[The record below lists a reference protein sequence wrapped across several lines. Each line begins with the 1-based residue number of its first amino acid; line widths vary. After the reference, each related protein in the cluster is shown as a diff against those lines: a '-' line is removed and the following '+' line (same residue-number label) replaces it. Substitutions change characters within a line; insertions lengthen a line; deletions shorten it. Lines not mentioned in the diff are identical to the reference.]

1 MTKCLIVTTV
11 GITIKTFLI
20 PHIEYLQNLGYSVEV
35 ASNFDGMID
44 QDCNLIKNT
53 GALMH
58 QIDFTR
64 SAKSI
69 PSHIKSYRQISAL
82 INSENY
88 NKIFVHTPIAA
99 FLTRKAAHKSSAE
112 VTYFAHGL
120 QFYNGASKLSWLIFG
135 AMEKRAL
142 NWTNNVVTINQED
155 HDYFMRVKSER
166 VMLYKIPGIGISES
180 FMQKLEQ
187 KPHLSIDQ
195 SFGIQLD
202 DFLVLSI
209 GELNENKNHIL
220 ALKAMKILIE
230 NNKKIKYI
238 ILGTGDRLNA
248 YQEFITENKLENNI
262 FFGGY
267 QSNVVPF
274 LERSNLF
281 LSCSY
286 REGLPVSVLEAM
298 ATKNPVL
305 LSNIRGHVDLI
316 YNEKFI
322 YDIKTISPEGL
333 AEHIANLISNNHE
346 LEDEGIR
353 NYNMSSKY
361 QLNNVFIALNK
372 VYCLNED

>member
-20 PHIEYLQNLGYSVEV
+20 PHIEYLQNLGYTVEV
-35 ASNFDGMID
+35 ASNFEGMVD
-44 QDCNLIKNT
+44 QDYNLIDNT

-69 PSHIKSYRQISAL
+69 PSHIKSYKQIGSL
-82 INSENY
+82 INSEKY

-99 FLTRKAAHKSSAE
+99 FLTRKAANKSGAE

-135 AMEKRAL
+135 TMEKRAL
-142 NWTNNVVTINQED
+142 KWTNNVVTINQED
-155 HDYFMRVKSER
+155 YDYFMHVKPES
-166 VMLYKIPGIGISES
+166 VNLYKIPGIGLSKS
-180 FMQKLEQ
+180 FMIKLEQ
-187 KPHLSIDQ
+187 NQDSLDE
-195 SFGIQLD
+195 SFGIHAD
-202 DFLVLSI
+202 DLLVLSI
-209 GELNENKNHIL
+209 GELNKNKNHIL
-220 ALKAMKILIE
+220 AIKAMKNLIE
-230 NNKKIKYI
+230 KNKKVKYI
-238 ILGTGDRLNA
+238 ILGTGDRLNE
-248 YQEFITENKLENNI
+248 YQEFIAENNLENNI

-274 LERSNLF
+274 LERTDLF

-298 ATKNPVL
+298 ATKKPVL

-316 YNEKFI
+316 KNDKFI
-322 YDIKTISPEGL
+322 YDIKSISPEGL
-333 AEHIANLISNNHE
+333 ANHIENLISDKHE
-346 LEDEGIR
+346 LEEEGIR

-361 QLNNVFIALNK
+361 QLDNVFIALND
-372 VYCLNED
+372 VYCQNED

>member
-20 PHIEYLQNLGYSVEV
+20 PHIEYLQNLGYTVEV
-35 ASNFDGMID
+35 ASNFERMVD
-44 QDCNLIKNT
+44 QDYNLIDNT

-69 PSHIKSYRQISAL
+69 TSHIKSYKQIGSL
-82 INSENY
+82 INSEKY

-99 FLTRKAAHKSSAE
+99 FLTRKAANKSGAE

-135 AMEKRAL
+135 TMEKRAL
-142 NWTNNVVTINQED
+142 KWTNNVVTINQED
-155 HDYFMRVKSER
+155 YDYFMHVKPES
-166 VMLYKIPGIGISES
+166 VNLYKIPGIGLSKS
-180 FMQKLEQ
+180 FMIKLEQ
-187 KPHLSIDQ
+187 NQDSLDE
-195 SFGIQLD
+195 SFGIHAD
-202 DFLVLSI
+202 DLLVLSI

-220 ALKAMKILIE
+220 AIKAMKNLIE
-230 NNKKIKYI
+230 KNKKVKYI
-238 ILGTGDRLNA
+238 ILGTGDRLNE
-248 YQEFITENKLENNI
+248 YQEFIGENNLENNI

-274 LERSNLF
+274 LERTDLF

-298 ATKNPVL
+298 ATKKPVL

-316 YNEKFI
+316 KNDKFI
-322 YDIKTISPEGL
+322 YDIKSISPEGL
-333 AEHIANLISNNHE
+333 ANHIENLISDKHE
-346 LEDEGIR
+346 LEEEGIR

-361 QLNNVFIALNK
+361 QLDNVFIALND
-372 VYCLNED
+372 VYCQNED

>member
-20 PHIEYLQNLGYSVEV
+20 PHIEYLQNLGYTVEV
-35 ASNFDGMID
+35 ASNFEGMVD
-44 QDCNLIKNT
+44 QDYNLIDNT

-69 PSHIKSYRQISAL
+69 TSHIKSYKQIGSL
-82 INSENY
+82 INSEKY

-99 FLTRKAAHKSSAE
+99 FLTRKAANKSGAE

-135 AMEKRAL
+135 TMEKRAL
-142 NWTNNVVTINQED
+142 KWTNNVVTINQED
-155 HDYFMRVKSER
+155 YDYFMHVKPES
-166 VMLYKIPGIGISES
+166 VNLYKIPGIGLSKS
-180 FMQKLEQ
+180 FMIKLEQ
-187 KPHLSIDQ
+187 NQDSLDE
-195 SFGIQLD
+195 SFGIHAD
-202 DFLVLSI
+202 DLLVLSI

-220 ALKAMKILIE
+220 AIKAMKNLIE
-230 NNKKIKYI
+230 KNKKVKYI
-238 ILGTGDRLNA
+238 ILGTGNRLNE
-248 YQEFITENKLENNI
+248 YQEYIAENNLENNI

-274 LERSNLF
+274 LERTDLF

-298 ATKNPVL
+298 ATKKPVL

-316 YNEKFI
+316 KNDKFI
-322 YDIKTISPEGL
+322 YDIKSISPEGL
-333 AEHIANLISNNHE
+333 ANHIENLISDKHE
-346 LEDEGIR
+346 LEEEGIR

-361 QLNNVFIALNK
+361 QLDNVFIALND
-372 VYCLNED
+372 VYCQNED

>member
-20 PHIEYLQNLGYSVEV
+20 PHIEYLQNLGYTVEV
-35 ASNFDGMID
+35 ASNFEGMVD
-44 QDCNLIKNT
+44 QDYNLIDNT

-69 PSHIKSYRQISAL
+69 TSHIKSYKQIGSL
-82 INSENY
+82 INSEKY

-99 FLTRKAAHKSSAE
+99 FLTRKAANKSGAE

-135 AMEKRAL
+135 TMEKRAL
-142 NWTNNVVTINQED
+142 KWTNSVVTINQED
-155 HDYFMRVKSER
+155 YDYFMHVKPES
-166 VMLYKIPGIGISES
+166 VSLYKIPGIGLSKS
-180 FMQKLEQ
+180 FMIKLEQ
-187 KPHLSIDQ
+187 NQDSLDE
-195 SFGIQLD
+195 SFGIHAD
-202 DFLVLSI
+202 DLLVLSI

-220 ALKAMKILIE
+220 AIKAMKNLIE
-230 NNKKIKYI
+230 KNKKVKYI
-238 ILGTGDRLNA
+238 ILGTGDRLNE
-248 YQEFITENKLENNI
+248 YQEYIAENNLENNI

-274 LERSNLF
+274 LERTDLF

-298 ATKNPVL
+298 ATKKPVL

-316 YNEKFI
+316 KNDKFI
-322 YDIKTISPEGL
+322 YDIKSISPEGL
-333 AEHIANLISNNHE
+333 ANHIENLISDKHE
-346 LEDEGIR
+346 LEEEGIR

-361 QLNNVFIALNK
+361 QLDNVFIALND
-372 VYCLNED
+372 VYYQNED

>member
-44 QDCNLIKNT
+44 QDYNLIKNT

-69 PSHIKSYRQISAL
+69 PSHIKSYKQISAL

-135 AMEKRAL
+135 TMEKLAL
-142 NWTNNVVTINQED
+142 KWTYNVVTINQED
-155 HDYFMRVKSER
+155 HDYFMRVKPDR
-166 VMLYKIPGIGISES
+166 VNLYKIPGIGLSES
-180 FMQKLEQ
+180 FMRKLEQ
-187 KPHLSIDQ
+187 KQDSLDQ
-195 SFGIQLD
+195 SFGIQAD
-202 DFLVLSI
+202 DLLVLSI

-220 ALKAMKILIE
+220 AIKAMKNLIE
-230 NNKKIKYI
+230 KNKKVKYI
-238 ILGTGDRLNA
+238 ILGTGDRLNE
-248 YQEFITENKLENNI
+248 YQEFIAENNLENNI

-274 LERSNLF
+274 LERTDLF

-298 ATKNPVL
+298 ATKKPVL

-316 YNEKFI
+316 KNDKFI
-322 YDIKTISPEGL
+322 YDIKTINPEGL
-333 AEHIANLISNNHE
+333 ANHIENLISDKHE
-346 LEDEGIR
+346 LEEEGIR

-361 QLNNVFIALNK
+361 QLDNVFVALNN
-372 VYCLNED
+372 VYCLKED

>member
-20 PHIEYLQNLGYSVEV
+20 PHIEYLQNLGYTVEV
-35 ASNFDGMID
+35 ASNFEGMVD
-44 QDCNLIKNT
+44 QDYNLIDNT

-69 PSHIKSYRQISAL
+69 PSHIKSYKQIGSL
-82 INSENY
+82 INSEKY

-99 FLTRKAAHKSSAE
+99 FLTRKAANKSGAE

-135 AMEKRAL
+135 TMEKRAL
-142 NWTNNVVTINQED
+142 KWTNNVVTINQED
-155 HDYFMRVKSER
+155 YDYFMHVKPES
-166 VMLYKIPGIGISES
+166 VNLYKIPGIGLSKS
-180 FMQKLEQ
+180 FMIKLEQ
-187 KPHLSIDQ
+187 NQDSLDE
-195 SFGIQLD
+195 SFGIHAD
-202 DFLVLSI
+202 DLLVLSI

-220 ALKAMKILIE
+220 AIKAMKNLIE
-230 NNKKIKYI
+230 KNKKVKYI
-238 ILGTGDRLNA
+238 ILGTGDRLNE
-248 YQEFITENKLENNI
+248 YQEFIAENNLENNI

-274 LERSNLF
+274 LERTDLF

-298 ATKNPVL
+298 ATKKPVL

-316 YNEKFI
+316 KNDKFI
-322 YDIKTISPEGL
+322 YDIKSISPEGL
-333 AEHIANLISNNHE
+333 ANHIENLISDKHE
-346 LEDEGIR
+346 LEEEGIR

-361 QLNNVFIALNK
+361 QLDNVFIALND
-372 VYCLNED
+372 VYCQNED

>member
-20 PHIEYLQNLGYSVEV
+20 PHIEYLQNLGYTVEV
-35 ASNFDGMID
+35 ASNFEGMVD
-44 QDCNLIKNT
+44 QDYNLIDNT

-69 PSHIKSYRQISAL
+69 TSHIKSYKQIGSL
-82 INSENY
+82 INSEKY

-99 FLTRKAAHKSSAE
+99 FLTRKAANKSGAE

-135 AMEKRAL
+135 TMEKRAL
-142 NWTNNVVTINQED
+142 KWTNNVVTINQED
-155 HDYFMRVKSER
+155 YDYFMHVKPES
-166 VMLYKIPGIGISES
+166 VNLYKIPGIGLSKS
-180 FMQKLEQ
+180 FMIKLEQ
-187 KPHLSIDQ
+187 NQDSLDE
-195 SFGIQLD
+195 SFGIHAD
-202 DFLVLSI
+202 DLLVLSI

-220 ALKAMKILIE
+220 AIKAMKNLIE
-230 NNKKIKYI
+230 KNKKVKYI
-238 ILGTGDRLNA
+238 ILGTGDRLNE
-248 YQEFITENKLENNI
+248 YQEFIAENNLENNI

-274 LERSNLF
+274 LERTDLF

-298 ATKNPVL
+298 ATKKPVL

-316 YNEKFI
+316 KNDKFI
-322 YDIKTISPEGL
+322 YDIKSISPEGL
-333 AEHIANLISNNHE
+333 ANHIENLISDKHE
-346 LEDEGIR
+346 LEEEGIR

-361 QLNNVFIALNK
+361 QLDNVFIALND
-372 VYCLNED
+372 VYCQNED

>member
-20 PHIEYLQNLGYSVEV
+20 PHIEYLQNLGYTVEV
-35 ASNFDGMID
+35 ASNFEGMVD
-44 QDCNLIKNT
+44 QDYNLIDNT

-69 PSHIKSYRQISAL
+69 PSHIKSYKQIGSL
-82 INSENY
+82 INSEKY

-99 FLTRKAAHKSSAE
+99 FLTRKAANKSGAE

-120 QFYNGASKLSWLIFG
+120 QFYNGASKLSWLIFST
-135 AMEKRAL
+135 MEKRAL
-142 NWTNNVVTINQED
+142 KWTNNVVTINQED
-155 HDYFMRVKSER
+155 YDYFMHVKPES
-166 VMLYKIPGIGISES
+166 VNLYKIPGIGLSKS
-180 FMQKLEQ
+180 FMIKLEQ
-187 KPHLSIDQ
+187 NQDSLDE
-195 SFGIQLD
+195 SFGIHAD
-202 DFLVLSI
+202 DLLVLSI

-220 ALKAMKILIE
+220 AIKAMKNLIE
-230 NNKKIKYI
+230 KNKKVKYI
-238 ILGTGDRLNA
+238 ILGTGDRLNE
-248 YQEFITENKLENNI
+248 YQEFIAENNLENNI

-274 LERSNLF
+274 LERTDLF

-298 ATKNPVL
+298 ATKKPVL

-316 YNEKFI
+316 KNDKFI
-322 YDIKTISPEGL
+322 YDIKSISPEGL
-333 AEHIANLISNNHE
+333 ANHIENLISDKHE
-346 LEDEGIR
+346 LEEEGIR

-361 QLNNVFIALNK
+361 QLDNVFIALND
-372 VYCLNED
+372 VYCQNED